1 MGFQL
6 KQVRER
12 IAKGLVDKGVL
23 RTQKHSFYLFDMA
36 THPLVDVTTKRALID
51 RVVDICTGR
60 GTLPN
65 LRETALV
72 AAATAGCV
80 IEGALVW
87 VEGFGKREQAFSR
100 AEELLKGFVKG
111 VKGGGMPITPAA
123 EVVAAVLQ
131 VFCKL
136 DTLLY

>member
-36 THPLVDVTTKRALID
+36 THPLVDATSKRAVID
-51 RVVDICTGR
+51 RVVDICSGR
-60 GTLPN
+60 GTLPS

-87 VEGFGKREQAFSR
+87 VDGFGRREQAFSR
-100 AEELLKGFVKG
+100 AEELLKGFVRG
-111 VKGGGMPITPAA
+111 VKNGGMPITPAS
-123 EVVAAVLQ
+123 EIVAAVLQ